1 MKKLFLFTAAL
12 ATISSLS
19 QAQAID
25 NRMDSLKRAPG
36 DYELGLEYLKR
47 NRQQKTI
54 AWIMLAGGIGLY
66 AAGASQWDLYSQTT
80 GADAMIVAGTLA
92 TLGSIPLFIIAAKN
106 KGRANILLRRQNI
119 PLTHAPGTQ
128 LTSVGVAIKLGK

>member
-1 MKKLFLFTAAL
+1 M
-12 ATISSLS
+12 ISSLS

-25 NRMDSLKRAPG
+25 NRMDSLKRVPS

-106 KGRANILLRRQNI
+106 KGRANILLRRQNV

-128 LTSVGVAIKLGK
+128 LTSVGLAIKLGK